1 MSSRPLNSGLE
12 IEHVGGVGVVRFRR
26 RHVLTG
32 EAVEALGG
40 RLLSLADDPAHRRLV
55 VNLGDVERLS
65 TALLGK
71 LAALQRRLREG
82 GGGVAVCGVSPELH
96 AVLRALRLD
105 RHLDVCGSE
114 EDALQRVL

>member
-1 MSSRPLNSGLE
+1 MSLRPLNSGLE
-12 IEHVGGVGVVRFRR
+12 IEHVGGVGVVRFLR
-26 RHVLTG
+26 RHVLTE

-40 RLLSLADDPAHRRLV
+40 RLLSLADDPARRLV
-55 VNLGDVERLS
+55 VNLGDVERVS

-71 LAALQRRLREG
+71 LAALQRRLRQG

-96 AVLRALRLD
+96 AALRALRLD

-114 EDALQRVL
+114 EDALQRLL